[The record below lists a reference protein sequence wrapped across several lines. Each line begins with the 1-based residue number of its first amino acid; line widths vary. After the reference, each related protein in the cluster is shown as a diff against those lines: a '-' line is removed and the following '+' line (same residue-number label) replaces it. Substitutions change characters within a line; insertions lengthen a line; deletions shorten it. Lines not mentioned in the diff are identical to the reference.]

1 MPAIRKSINDFTQK
15 YGQRDAAKATNG
27 RFCEQRKASAEV
39 STFDEKAR
47 TIRAVMA
54 TETPVLVPDY
64 DRWEMVE
71 EILLMS
77 GARFADQVPL
87 LDSHDDDSIMS
98 QVGSTRDIRI
108 EGSKMTG
115 TRHLMDS
122 GELAEHAISLIRGG
136 HLRDGSIRY
145 QYENPLYIEPGQ
157 TVVINGR
164 MFEAKEYPLRIARE
178 WRLIEDT
185 ICPIGAD
192 QNAKMRQL
200 SELPK
205 RQTSASS
212 AEKSRG
218 GFPVNPKLFQLLI
231 KRGLAH
237 GSTTAQAEE
246 YFQTLPV
253 TEQESLRSE
262 AARLVM
268 AEAEEKERAAAQK
281 IAEAERKE
289 LDINIRALCQR
300 HACADLADKLISDKA
315 DMIRAQEL
323 VLETVEK
330 RQRPVTGAT
339 QPTIEM
345 GETDGE
351 KTRAA
356 ITDAILIRAFP
367 TNHGL
372 KNPAAGNEQ
381 FRYRSLY
388 QIGEELL
395 NKAGVST
402 RHMTKAEVVQTLIGR
417 RGVRSAVT
425 DQTTASFSS
434 ITENVMNKA
443 VMLGASEQPG
453 VWNKICS
460 IGSTADFKSVSRVA
474 LSDNADLPLK
484 REGAEYHQS
493 KFSDKKE
500 TGSIGTYADETILT
514 EEAIINDDLSA
525 LTAIPRR
532 KGAAAMRVPETL
544 LFAALNTPPTLTAT
558 GLDWFSTSNSPAND
572 IAESNGLTSAN
583 LQVVISRMKRMTNF
597 LASGESSTGY
607 LDIFPKFVLVHTDY
621 DWTLKTLLLS
631 GSSPASGYNA
641 GVINPAAMENLVP
654 LSSPRITT
662 TTNFF
667 AFADPNIH
675 PVAEMLFLDGRAAPE
690 AFLDPSQNID
700 GLRFRIRIRVG
711 FIPLEFRTAIRHRN
725 S

>member
-192 QNAKMRQL
+192 QNAKMRQP
-200 SELPK
+200 SELPT

-351 KTRAA
+351 KFTAA
-356 ITDAILIRAFP
+356 AVDGIMIRSFP
-367 TNHGL
+367 NSHGIA
-372 KNPAAGNEQ
+372 KPAAGNES
-381 FRYRSLY
+381 FRSRSLA
-388 QIGEELL
+388 QIGEEILQ
-395 NKAGVST
+395 KAGVNT
-402 RHMTKAEVVQTLIGR
+402 RNLSRSEMFQMLTGR
-417 RGVRSAVT
+417 RSIRSAVT
-425 DQTTASFSS
+425 DQTTATFSN
-434 ITENVMNKA
+434 ITENVMNKS
-443 VMLGASEQPG
+443 VMKGFNPQAG
-453 VWNKICS
+453 VWNKICT
-460 IGSTADFKSVSRVA
+460 IGQTSDFKAASRVG

-484 REGAEYHQS
+484 LEGAEYRQS
-493 KFSDKKE
+493 KFTDKKE
-500 TGSIGTYADETILT
+500 SGSVGTYADETILT
-514 EEAIINDDLSA
+514 EEAFINDDLSE
-525 LTAIPRR
+525 LTTIAVR
-532 KGAAAMRVPETL
+532 KGSAAMRVPENL
-544 LFAALNTPPTLTAT
+544 LFNALNTPPTLNAT
-558 GLDWFSTSNSPAND
+558 SKAWVSTTNSVAND
-572 IAESNGLTSAN
+572 IVEAGGLSSGN
-583 LQVVISRMKRMTNF
+583 LEICFNTMRSMPVHV
-597 LASGESSTGY
+597 ASGETGTDY
-607 LDIFPKFVLVHTDY
+607 YDIIPKYVLVHTTKL
-621 DWTLKTLLLS
+621 WTLKTLILS
-631 GSSPASGYNA
+631 ASNPNATYSS
-641 GVINPAAMENLVP
+641 GVINPAADENLIP
-654 LSSPRITT
+654 LASPRITT
-662 TTNFF
+662 STNFF
-667 AFADPNIH
+667 VFADPEMH
-675 PVAEMLFLDGRAAPE
+675 PVAEMLFLNGKVAPE
-690 AFLDPSQNID
+690 VFLDPSQNID
-700 GLRFRIRIRVG
+700 GMRFRVRIRVG
-711 FIPLEFRTAIRHRN
+711 FIPLEWRTIVRHRN